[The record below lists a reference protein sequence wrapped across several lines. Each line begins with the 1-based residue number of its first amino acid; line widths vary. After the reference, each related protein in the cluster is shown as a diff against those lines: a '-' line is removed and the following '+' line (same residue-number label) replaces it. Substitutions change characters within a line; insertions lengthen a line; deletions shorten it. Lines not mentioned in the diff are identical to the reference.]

1 MRPFFFGRSEAPLFG
16 IHHAP
21 ASGAPRRG
29 AAVLCY
35 PFGAEYMRA
44 HRSIRELASRLA
56 QAGFH
61 VLRFDY
67 FGTGDSAGEGEEA
80 DLDRWLDDIGT
91 AIEEARDL
99 SESSAVSLVGL
110 RLGATLSAL
119 LGSRRGDI
127 KRAVLWAPIV
137 RGTGYLEEL
146 AAQHRAW
153 FDLRPKP
160 DDPARVDAP
169 AELLGSPVSVK
180 LRRDIESLDLA
191 KLERSPAQGVLLV
204 GNAQSPG
211 LQELE
216 ARLRGLCD
224 AAESLH
230 VPGSNVWV
238 KSDFDQQLVPPQ
250 TLQAIAG
257 WLGRPGA

>member
-1 MRPFFFGRSEAPLFG
+1 MRPFYFGRSEAPLFG
-16 IHHAP
+16 MHHAP

-29 AAVLCY
+29 AAVLCH

-67 FGTGDSAGEGEEA
+67 FGTGDSAGEGEDA

-91 AIEEARDL
+91 AIDEVRDL
-99 SESSAVSLVGL
+99 SESSAVSLIGL

-119 LGSRRGDI
+119 LGSRRGDV

-137 RGTGYLEEL
+137 DGRGYLEEL
-146 AAQHRAW
+146 AVQHRAW

-160 DDPARVDAP
+160 DDAPVEAP
-169 AELLGSPVSVK
+169 AELLGAPVSAK
-180 LRRDIESLDLA
+180 LRRDIESLDLTR
-191 KLERSPAQGVLLV
+191 LERSPAQSVLLV
-204 GNAQSPG
+204 GNAQGPG
-211 LQELE
+211 QGELE
-216 ARLRGLCD
+216 VRLRELCG

-230 VPGSNVWV
+230 VPGSSVWV

-257 WLGRPGA
+257 WLSRPAA